1 MDLFENIDKNWTL
14 FLDRD
19 GVINHEKD
27 LNYILNRGEFRFYDG
42 VPAALQYL
50 ANAFGKLIVVTN
62 QRGIGKQLMTD
73 ENLLDI
79 HNYMQGEIVLAGGRI
94 DKIYYC
100 SSMDNDCYERKP
112 NPGMAHLAKTDFP
125 QIDFTKSIIA
135 GNRLSDMAFGRNAGM
150 YTVFVATTDPET
162 PFPHP
167 LIDFRFNDLP
177 AFANH
182 LRRLRES

>member
-1 MDLFENIDKNWTL
+1 
-14 FLDRD
+14 
-19 GVINHEKD
+19 
-27 LNYILNRGEFRFYDG
+27 
-42 VPAALQYL
+42 
-50 ANAFGKLIVVTN
+50 
-62 QRGIGKQLMTD
+62 MTD
-73 ENLLDI
+73 DDLLDV
-79 HNYMQGEIVLAGGRI
+79 HTFMQEEIVLAGGRI

-135 GNRLSDMAFGRNAGM
+135 GNRLSDMGFGRNAGM
-150 YTVFVATTDPET
+150 HTVFVATTDPDT

-177 AFANH
+177 TFANH